1 MTPWFALFWKMNG
14 PEHPGW
20 TCVGLYE
27 TEDEADEAFHNWDTV
42 YDGLLVK
49 ARVDQMNSRGV
60 GPAYASLAPRE
71 EQARG

>member
-14 PEHPGW
+14 EENPGW

-27 TEDEADEAFHNWDTV
+27 REEEADEAFHGWDSV

-49 ARVDQMNSRGV
+49 ARVEQMVSRGI
-60 GPAYASLAPRE
+60 AQAFRE
-71 EQARG
+71 CGA